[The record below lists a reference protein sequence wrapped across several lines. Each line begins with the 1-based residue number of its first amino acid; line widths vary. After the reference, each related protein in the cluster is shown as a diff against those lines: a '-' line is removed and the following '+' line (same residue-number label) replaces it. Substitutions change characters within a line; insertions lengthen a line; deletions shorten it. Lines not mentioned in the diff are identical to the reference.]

1 MFGWLTCDV
10 HFDKDPHPPCRASI
24 DLLSKLDGI
33 DTVDQPNLTD
43 QVANFSALE
52 VSDEV
57 EHEAIVD
64 DRALCDKVLESV
76 LTAHLDARL
85 DKNRR
90 IRGGDVLPGKDD
102 LDVRSAAASP
112 RRMTI
117 NAVAR
122 HREGAAESERIER
135 FDRERHWLSIPR
147 AGSIEHRQVR
157 QTSPAWR
164 PLGAPSRR

>member
-10 HFDKDPHPPCRASI
+10 HFDKHPHPPCRASI
-24 DLLSKLDGI
+24 DLLSKLDRI
-33 DTVDQPNLTD
+33 DAVDQPNLTD
-43 QVANFSALE
+43 QVANFAPLE

-64 DRALCDKVLESV
+64 DRALCDEVLEPA
-76 LTAHLDARL
+76 LTAHFDARL

-90 IRGGDVLPGKDD
+90 IRRGDVLPGKDD

-112 RRMTI
+112 PRMTI
-117 NAVAR
+117 NALAC
-122 HREGAAESERIER
+122 HRQGPAESERIER

-147 AGSIEHRQVR
+147 PGAIKHRQVR